1 MLAFDQRPGRV
12 IKKKD
17 FYYTSSVPI
26 SKVIQRGLDETY
38 EKKKLFY
45 IEFGEVGITLA
56 GLPSSSKLGL
66 SWVWAGRV
74 PRAPMQVIE
83 IFFFF

>member
-1 MLAFDQRPGRV
+1 MR
-12 IKKKD
+12 
-17 FYYTSSVPI
+17 
-26 SKVIQRGLDETY
+26 
-38 EKKKLFY
+38 KKKLFY

-83 IFFFF
+83 IFFFFEWDRSWSLAYILYGIA